1 MPRRLGSVQ
10 GMHMKTRLANIL
22 EKMPLVLLAS
32 AAALT
37 VFAGGMLVGAYQV
50 FPYRIIADGLK
61 TGLTLLDAPENEALP
76 NLTGFSEVPPENAA
90 ANRIRFMAGTTLH
103 GPLLWYGGRFQF
115 LDLCPGNGCL
125 AVEYTDTGEVA
136 HAWPYRPA
144 ELERAAQ
151 ASTVEEFHY
160 ELSPTFSFARDMY
173 PAGISVYPNG
183 DLLVTF
189 HSVQAFPYQGGVA
202 RIDSDGQPVWFRRDF
217 SHHWPQL
224 LDDGTSLVTGLLIAD
239 EDISFEIAKG
249 WSVTVNCHYDRPYLD
264 TVTVIDGQGR
274 LLERVNLAD
283 ALLKSPF
290 APLLQYTSDPCDPLH
305 VNHVVRLGPDAG
317 GTWGMAPGDLVVSLR
332 NLNAFAILDRESF
345 RLKRL
350 VRGSFFQQHA
360 VTHLEGSTFLLFDN
374 HGSDGMNGPSRLLK
388 VDLSTGRETT
398 IFPNARTPKFL
409 RDLFTKELGNIDISP
424 NRQRAIG
431 VFSRAGIAVEVRLA
445 DGAVLNVFTSLHDV
459 SHLEQSDDTRRTQ
472 AAIFFMLGLDYIH
485 PARGGSK
492 E

>member
-1 MPRRLGSVQ
+1 
-10 GMHMKTRLANIL
+10 MKTRLAIIL
-22 EKMPLVLLAS
+22 EKMPLALLVS

-37 VFAGGMLVGAYQV
+37 VFAGGMLISAYQV

-61 TGLTLLDAPENEALP
+61 TGQTLLDALENEALP

-90 ANRIRFMAGTTLH
+90 ANRIRFMAGATLH

-125 AVEYTDTGEVA
+125 AVEYTDAGKVA

-144 ELERAAQ
+144 ELDRAAQ
-151 ASTVEEFHY
+151 ASTVEEFLH

-173 PAGISVYPNG
+173 PVGMAVYPNR

-189 HSVQAFPYQGGVA
+189 HSSQSFPFHGGVA
-202 RIDSDGQPVWFRRDF
+202 RIDSDGRPVWFRRDY

-224 LDDGTSLVTGLLIAD
+224 LDDGTSLVPGLLIAD
-239 EDISFEIAKG
+239 GDITFDIAEG
-249 WSVTVNCHYDRPYLD
+249 QPYTVDCHHDRPYLD

-274 LLERVNLAD
+274 LLERVNLVD
-283 ALLKSPF
+283 VLLESPF
-290 APLLQYTSDPCDPLH
+290 APILQHDSDKCDPLH
-305 VNHVVRLGPDAG
+305 LNYIVQLGPDAG

-332 NLNAFAILDRESF
+332 NLSAFAILDRESLG
-345 RLKRL
+345 LKRL
-350 VRGSFFQQHA
+350 IRGSFFQQHA

-374 HGSDGMNGPSRLLK
+374 HGRDGMNGPSRLLEI
-388 VDLSTGRETT
+388 DLATGRETT
-398 IFPNARTPKFL
+398 VFPNAGTPEFL
-409 RDLFTKELGNIDISP
+409 RGLFTEYLGKIALSP
-424 NRQRAIG
+424 DRQRAMV
-431 VFSRAGIAVEVRLA
+431 VFGLTGIAVEVRLA

-459 SHLEQSDDTRRTQ
+459 SRLEQFDAARRTQ
-472 AAIFFMLGLDYIH
+472 AAIFAMYGLDYLH
-485 PARGGSK
+485 PTRGGSK